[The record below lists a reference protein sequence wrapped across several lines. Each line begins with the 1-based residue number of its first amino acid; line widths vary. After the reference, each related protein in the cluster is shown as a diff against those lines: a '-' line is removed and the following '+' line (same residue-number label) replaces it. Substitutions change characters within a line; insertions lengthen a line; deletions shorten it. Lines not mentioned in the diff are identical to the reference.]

1 MLGFLPSARSTY
13 TTYKKNQNGFT
24 LTEMVIIG
32 LVVGIFAAIAV
43 PSFLGWLN
51 RKKVDDVLAQVEGA
65 IKEAQSE
72 AIKQGQI
79 CEVDLGVLVPNT
91 ITARV
96 RGTAQTCLPTGPRN
110 LDRLGVSVLAN
121 NETGIVMASTNGT
134 TIEFSPRGTTTTNNL
149 LVFYR
154 PGNTGRCLAIS
165 SGLGIVRIGDY
176 TEIVNPNALS
186 TSNCETSE

>member
-1 MLGFLPSARSTY
+1 
-13 TTYKKNQNGFT
+13 
-24 LTEMVIIG
+24 MVIIG
-32 LVVGIFAAIAV
+32 LIVGIFAAISV

-51 RKKVDDVLAQVEGA
+51 RKKVDDVIAQVEGA
-65 IKEAQSE
+65 LKEAQSE

-96 RGTAQTCLPTGPRN
+96 QGTSQTCLPTGPRN
-110 LDRLGVSVLAN
+110 LEKLGVSILTN
-121 NETGIVMASTNGT
+121 NETGIAMAFTNGT
-134 TIEFSPRGTTTTNNL
+134 TVEFSPRGTTTTNNL

-176 TEIVNPNALS
+176 TEIVNPNTLS
-186 TSNCETSE
+186 ASNCETSG